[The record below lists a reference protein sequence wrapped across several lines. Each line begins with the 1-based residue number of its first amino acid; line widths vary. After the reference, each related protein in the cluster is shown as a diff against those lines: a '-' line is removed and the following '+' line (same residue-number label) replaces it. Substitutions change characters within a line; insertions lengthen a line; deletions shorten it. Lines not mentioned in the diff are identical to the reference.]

1 MTTLRLISTTRQDA
15 NAFRKETLLGQSLQH
30 PVHSGLLRS
39 VAFDNRRGL
48 PEVYNTALLQHQEE
62 LLLFCH
68 DDLALPPTPL
78 EPLIEHSLTH
88 FDIVGLAGNRRDQGH
103 VAWHVRPD
111 GLGWDYPYLRGQS
124 ISGSTSHPIKNVRG
138 LCDVPVALIDGA
150 FIAVQRNRLL
160 EQGVRFDEQFRF
172 HFYDLDLCRQA
183 RKHELRLGVIR
194 LDCLHQS
201 GGAFGH
207 PAWIEQ
213 AKLYCTKWNI
223 PYPHKAIACFQTA
236 TNPQIINAAPSGP
249 QAFEEGRKAY
259 RNREWSSSQRWFE
272 EALKI
277 EPDHPWSWLQKAN
290 CQRQLGEKN
299 QAIASLRQLCRSHPR
314 FTDGWKNLGLLLQQA
329 NEYTEARDC
338 LECLVALAPTH
349 VENIGILSDL
359 LISMESTED
368 AESLLRAAAHGF
380 GQHQK
385 ASPIWVR
392 LGMLLESHGDTNR
405 AIKAL
410 HNAAL
415 LDPHNPAVQL
425 PYLALM
431 LSIGQPEAAL
441 VSVNQLLEK
450 HPNHVDGLQRK
461 AEILQC
467 IGQNEVSLAVCK
479 QARNLDPERIDLQLM
494 ELYACQSLCEWTQRD
509 QQLAGLEE
517 SLQQRP
523 EPGQRMNQPEPR
535 ALPPF
540 GLLTLPLSTEIV
552 TREIDRWVLTHG
564 SHNGNQAKTPP
575 HQRGHHTN
583 GRLRIGYLSADY
595 RTHAMGL
602 LLEGLFDAHD
612 PEQAEVFAYSISPIR
627 DSLTDHY
634 RSSADHFHD
643 LSKTN
648 DFQALKQ
655 IEADSLDV
663 LIDLSGLTTF
673 SRPAILSAHPVELQ
687 VGYLGFPGSQGHH
700 LVDAILADRE
710 LIPQEL
716 EGNYSENVLCLPYAW
731 NTRFRQPTPGI
742 TRSSLGLPE
751 TGTLFCCFN
760 RAEKITPTIAKTWM
774 AILRAVPGSWLWL
787 ALKPDALNRFKHFAQ
802 QQGVA
807 PERILIASY
816 QQPVE
821 RFIAAMACAD
831 LFLDTP
837 EFNAGAIGALA
848 INAALPV
855 LTCAGE
861 AFSARMGA
869 SICKAATLD
878 ELVMQDLM
886 RYQNRAIELGR
897 DCDRLQQ
904 LKQKLSAEASSLPLF
919 QQRNWADN
927 LCKLLRNKASNQHLS
942 AN

>member
-1 MTTLRLISTTRQDA
+1 MTKLRLISATRQDA
-15 NAFRKETLLGQSLQH
+15 NAFHRETLLGQSLKH
-30 PVHSGLLRS
+30 PAHCELLLN
-39 VAFDNRRGL
+39 VAFENRRGL

-78 EPLIEHSLTH
+78 EPLIQQCLRH

-124 ISGSTSHPIKNVRG
+124 ISGSTTNPTKNVRG

-207 PAWIEQ
+207 PAWIDQ

-236 TNPQIINAAPSGP
+236 TNPQIIDAAPSGP
-249 QAFEEGRKAY
+249 PAFEEGRKAY
-259 RNREWSSSQRWFE
+259 RNREWSSAQRWFE
-272 EALKI
+272 EALTI

-290 CQRQLGEKN
+290 CQRQRGETN
-299 QAIASLRQLCRSHPR
+299 QAIASLRQLCRSNPR

-329 NEYTEARDC
+329 NAFTEARDC
-338 LECLVALAPTH
+338 LERLVALAPTH
-349 VENIGILSDL
+349 VEHVCSLSDL
-359 LISMESTED
+359 LIRMDSFED

-380 GQHQK
+380 GQHQQ
-385 ASPIWVR
+385 ASSIWLR
-392 LGMLLESHGDTNR
+392 LGMLLERNGDANR

-415 LDPHNPAVQL
+415 LDPHNPDVQL

-441 VSVNQLLEK
+441 VRLNKLLEQ
-450 HPNHVDGLQRK
+450 HPDHVDGLQRK

-467 IGQNEVSLAVCK
+467 IGQNEASLAVCR
-479 QARNLDPERIDLQLM
+479 QARELDPERIDLQLM
-494 ELYACQSLCEWTQRD
+494 ELYACHSLCDWSQRD
-509 QQLAGLEE
+509 QQLKALEIA
-517 SLQQRP
+517 LQQRS
-523 EPGQRMNQPEPR
+523 EPGQPIHQPEPT

-552 TREIDRWVLTHG
+552 TREIDRWVLTHRP
-564 SHNGNQAKTPP
+564 HNGNEHKTPSI
-575 HQRGHHTN
+575 QRVHHGN

-643 LSKTN
+643 LSQTS
-648 DFQALKQ
+648 DFQALKR

-673 SRPAILSAHPVELQ
+673 SRPTILGAHPVELQ

-716 EGNYSENVLCLPYAW
+716 EGNYCEDVLRLPSAW
-731 NTRFRQPTPGI
+731 STRFRQPKPGI

-774 AILRAVPGSWLWL
+774 AILREVHGSWLWL
-787 ALKPDALNRFKHFAQ
+787 ALKPDALKRFQHFAQ

-807 PERILIASY
+807 PERLLIAPY
-816 QQPVE
+816 QQPIE

-837 EFNAGAIGALA
+837 DFNAGAIGALA

-878 ELVMQDLM
+878 ALVMQDLTS
-886 RYQNRAIELGR
+886 YQNRAIELGH
-897 DCDRLQQ
+897 DHDRLQQ
-904 LKQKLSAEASSLPLF
+904 LKQKLSATPNALPLF
-919 QQRNWADN
+919 QQKNWVDN
-927 LCKLLRNKASNQHLS
+927 LCKMLRDKTINKID
-942 AN
+942 